1 MKHVFSCVDSYSN
14 VSRVSAVTRGAGGAG
29 APRVSLSGRLRICFA
44 CDSVPGVVNCDDATR
59 SR

>member
-29 APRVSLSGRLRICFA
+29 APRVSLSGRLRNHASHVIPFP
-44 CDSVPGVVNCDDATR
+44 VL
-59 SR
+59 